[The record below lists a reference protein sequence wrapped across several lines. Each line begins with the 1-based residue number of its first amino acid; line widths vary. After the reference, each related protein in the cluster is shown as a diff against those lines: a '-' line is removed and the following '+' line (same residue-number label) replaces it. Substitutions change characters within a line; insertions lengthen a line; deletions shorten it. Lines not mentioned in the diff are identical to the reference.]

1 MTGSAGPPGLKR
13 AIAELLP
20 HLWPKDAR
28 ELRVRVVL
36 AFVFLLLAK
45 LINVAVP
52 FFYKAVVD
60 DLSLPEGS
68 LLVLP
73 LAALLA
79 YGGARF
85 GAALFAEAR
94 DAVFAKV
101 AERAGRK
108 VSLSVFQHL
117 FQMSLRYHLERRTGE
132 LARAIDR
139 GVKAVSFMLG
149 TMLFSVFPTLFEF
162 ALVIGILLV
171 EYDWPFAL
179 IIFVTITVYAAFTI
193 FATEWRTQFRRIM
206 NEHDNAVS
214 AQAVDSLLNYET
226 VKTFTNEGY
235 ERDRFDRTLHAYER
249 AATKSDVTLAV
260 LNFGQGTIIAIGITI
275 IMIVAAQ
282 GVVAGTLTVGDLVLV
297 NAFLLQLY
305 QPLNALGFVYR
316 QLKQA
321 IADLEHL
328 AGLLAL
334 RPEVADRPDAR
345 PLALNGADVRFDRVG
360 FGYDQR
366 RPVLHD
372 LSFTIPAG
380 HTLAVVGSSGA
391 GKSTLVR
398 LLFRFYDVDAGAI
411 TIDGQDLRDVSQT
424 SLARRDRPGAAGHRA
439 VQRYD
444 RRQHRLR
451 PAGRGAGRDR
461 GRGARGPDPR
471 LHHDPARSLRDD
483 GRRARPEALGRREA
497 AGRDRAHGAEG
508 PADPDLRR
516 GDLRARQPH
525 RAHDPGRAAPPVV
538 RPHHADHRAP
548 ALDRG
553 RRRPDPGARARPCGR
568 AGPPR
573 AAAGAPRHLRPDVGA
588 PAGSACRLSPRRS
601 ASVPAAAS

>member
-13 AIAELLP
+13 ALVELLP
-20 HLWPKDAR
+20 HLWPKDAK

-36 AFVFLLLAK
+36 AFVFLVLAK
-45 LINVAVP
+45 LINVAIP
-52 FFYKAVVD
+52 FAYKAIVD
-60 DLSLPEGS
+60 DLSPAEGS
-68 LLVLP
+68 LIVLP

-85 GAALFAEAR
+85 GATLFAEAR
-94 DAVFAKV
+94 DAIFARV

-117 FQMSLRYHLERRTGE
+117 FRMSLRYHLERRTGE

-149 TMLFSVFPTLFEF
+149 TMLFSVVPTLFEF

-171 EYDWPFAL
+171 EYHWSFAL
-179 IIFVTITVYAAFTI
+179 ITFVTISVYAVFTI
-193 FATEWRTQFRRIM
+193 FATEWRTRYRRIM

-235 ERDRFDRTLHAYER
+235 ERDRFDRTLEGYER
-249 AATKSDVTLAV
+249 AAAKSEVTLAV
-260 LNFGQGTIIAIGITI
+260 LNFGQGTIIALGITV

-282 GVVAGTLTVGDLVLV
+282 GVVSGTLTIGDVVLV
-297 NAFLLQLY
+297 NTFLLQLY
-305 QPLNALGFVYR
+305 QPLNILGFVYR

-334 RPEVADRPDAR
+334 RPEVADRPGAR
-345 PLALNGADVRFDRVG
+345 DLPLAGAGVRFDRVG
-360 FGYDQR
+360 FGYDAR

-372 LSFTIPAG
+372 LSFAIPAG

-411 TIDGQDLRDVSQT
+411 TIDGHDLRDVTQQ
-424 SLARRDRPGAAGHRA
+424 SLRAAIGLVPQDTVLFNDTIGANIAYGRPGAQQPAIEAAARA
-439 VQRYD
+439 AQIHDFITTLPDGYDTLVGERGLKLSGGEKQRVAIARMVLKD
-444 RRQHRLR
+444 PPILVFDEATSALDSRTERMIQAALRRLSSGRTTLIIAHRLSTVVD
-451 PAGRGAGRDR
+451 ADQILVLEHGRVVEQGRHR
-461 GRGARGPDPR
+461 QLLAR
-471 LHHDPARSLRDD
+471 
-483 GRRARPEALGRREA
+483 
-497 AGRDRAHGAEG
+497 HGAY
-508 PADPDLRR
+508 AQMW
-516 GDLRARQPH
+516 ARQQE
-525 RAHDPGRAAPPVV
+525 
-538 RPHHADHRAP
+538 AP
-548 ALDRG
+548 A
-553 RRRPDPGARARPCGR
+553 A
-568 AGPPR
+568 
-573 AAAGAPRHLRPDVGA
+573 
-588 PAGSACRLSPRRS
+588 
-601 ASVPAAAS
+601 

>member
-1 MTGSAGPPGLKR
+1 MPASAGPPGLKR

-52 FFYKAVVD
+52 FLYKAIVD
-60 DLSLPEGS
+60 DLSLPAGS

-117 FQMSLRYHLERRTGE
+117 FQLSLRYHLERRTGE

-149 TMLFSVFPTLFEF
+149 TMLFSIVPTLFEF
-162 ALVIGILLV
+162 ALVIAILLV
-171 EYDWPFAL
+171 EYHWSFAL
-179 IIFVTITVYAAFTI
+179 ITFVTISVYAVFTI
-193 FATEWRTQFRRIM
+193 YATEWRIQFRRIM

-235 ERDRFDRTLHAYER
+235 ERDRFDRTLQAYER
-249 AATKSDVTLAV
+249 AAAKSDVTLAV
-260 LNFGQGTIIAIGITI
+260 LNFGQGTIIAIGITV

-305 QPLNALGFVYR
+305 QPLNILGFVYR

-334 RPEVADRPDAR
+334 RPEVADRPGALD
-345 PLALNGADVRFDRVG
+345 LALN
-360 FGYDQR
+360 
-366 RPVLHD
+366 
-372 LSFTIPAG
+372 
-380 HTLAVVGSSGA
+380 
-391 GKSTLVR
+391 
-398 LLFRFYDVDAGAI
+398 
-411 TIDGQDLRDVSQT
+411 
-424 SLARRDRPGAAGHRA
+424 
-439 VQRYD
+439 
-444 RRQHRLR
+444 
-451 PAGRGAGRDR
+451 
-461 GRGARGPDPR
+461 
-471 LHHDPARSLRDD
+471 
-483 GRRARPEALGRREA
+483 E
-497 AGRDRAHGAEG
+497 
-508 PADPDLRR
+508 
-516 GDLRARQPH
+516 
-525 RAHDPGRAAPPVV
+525 
-538 RPHHADHRAP
+538 
-548 ALDRG
+548 
-553 RRRPDPGARARPCGR
+553 C
-568 AGPPR
+568 
-573 AAAGAPRHLRPDVGA
+573 
-588 PAGSACRLSPRRS
+588 
-601 ASVPAAAS
+601 